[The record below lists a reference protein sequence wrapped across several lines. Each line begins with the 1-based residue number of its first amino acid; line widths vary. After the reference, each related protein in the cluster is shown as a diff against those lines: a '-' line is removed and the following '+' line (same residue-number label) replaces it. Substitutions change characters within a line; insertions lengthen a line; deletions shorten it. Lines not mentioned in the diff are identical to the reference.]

1 MNESMYRQIIMD
13 HYKNPMNKKEEELEG
28 YESKEALNPSCG
40 DKVTIYVLEE
50 NGIIKDIKWDGSGC
64 SICCASSS
72 VMTQELKG
80 LTKEELI
87 DKVIKFEKMVHDGEI
102 DDVFEDAQAFSGVSK
117 FPMRFKCAF
126 ISWDQA
132 SKIIK
137 GES

>member
-13 HYKNPMNKKEEELEG
+13 HYKNPVNKTEIALEG
-28 YESKEALNPSCG
+28 YVEKEALNPSCG
-40 DKVTIYVLEE
+40 DRVTIYLLIEDDIV
-50 NGIIKDIKWDGSGC
+50 KDIKWNGSGC

-80 LTKEELI
+80 LPIQEAIKKVEL
-87 DKVIKFEKMVHDGEI
+87 FEKMIHDGEI
-102 DDVFEDAQAFSGVSK
+102 NEVFEDAQAFSGVSK

-132 SKIIK
+132 SQIIK
-137 GES
+137 GEK